1 MLHSIPQIVWNCSIQ
16 YLKATCLA
24 NTRVRTA
31 IPRNW
36 AKVATVLRRCYRIS
50 QVFATETL
58 PLVPFDG
65 QSVAIGS
72 TASWFLKCFWSLN
85 SKTPEPLQFFLHCFP
100 CWRYLA
106 FHLMTQHDLCLQ
118 AAAPRRSASMQIVR
132 RVSTSPPRASQVPK
146 DVRLVLNEENDGM
159 IWNYSGWRNLSTSS
173 ILSPSDCPKDATV
186 RSAESLKPQLIF
198 FRRCDQP
205 IEYITAISRSWSS
218 LISHVSAVEM
228 SVRNLAVSPW
238 NTHFRPNTTFIYI
251 YNIQYHVLFSV
262 YHRKSQ
268 ATSERLCY
276 IQLDA
281 GTSPSSQRFRAK
293 WAACQHVA
301 AAHEQGAEAECI
313 GCVATIE
320 SRFVSSTEH
329 ESILVTVFSCNITF
343 ILAPV
348 TSPPMCLLFLGSRFS
363 CKYINSYID

>member
-1 MLHSIPQIVWNCSIQ
+1 
-16 YLKATCLA
+16 
-24 NTRVRTA
+24 
-31 IPRNW
+31 
-36 AKVATVLRRCYRIS
+36 
-50 QVFATETL
+50 
-58 PLVPFDG
+58 
-65 QSVAIGS
+65 
-72 TASWFLKCFWSLN
+72 
-85 SKTPEPLQFFLHCFP
+85 
-100 CWRYLA
+100 
-106 FHLMTQHDLCLQ
+106 MTQHDVCLQ
-118 AAAPRRSASMQIVR
+118 AAAPRRSASMHNVR

-146 DVRLVLNEENDGM
+146 DVRLVLKEENDGM

-186 RSAESLKPQLIF
+186 RFAESLKPQLIF
-198 FRRCDQP
+198 FGRCDQP
-205 IEYITAISRSWSS
+205 IQYIVTAISRSWSS

-238 NTHFRPNTTFIYI
+238 NTHFRPNITFIDI

-301 AAHEQGAEAECI
+301 AAARARCRSRMHWMCCNYWEQICLIHRA
-313 GCVATIE
+313 
-320 SRFVSSTEH
+320 SEH
-329 ESILVTVFSCNITF
+329 LSH
-343 ILAPV
+343 
-348 TSPPMCLLFLGSRFS
+348 CLLMQYYLYPLHLSQTLLCIFS
-363 CKYINSYID
+363 F